1 MISTM
6 GLALK
11 HGMIIQSNI
20 KETFNKEK
28 RQEKEDLNLMAIGMK
43 EISLMANSMGKVRII
58 LGILESNIQVN
69 LLKIILLA

>member
-58 LGILESNIQVN
+58 LVILESNIQVN